1 MDIFDTFYYKG
12 IPLLMTSLK
21 MAYRGRNM

>member
-1 MDIFDTFYYKG
+1 MDTFDSFYYKG

-21 MAYRGRNM
+21 VAYRGWNM

>member
-1 MDIFDTFYYKG
+1 MDIFDSFYYKG

-21 MAYRGRNM
+21 MASRGRNM